1 MAREGKKMLEDAMNE
16 EMSLP
21 LTPMIDV
28 VFQLLIF
35 FLFAMKFSGYEGRLY
50 AKLPTNR
57 GLGYEGTPPITLQE
71 VRIKLLWVQKGNWSK
86 RMLPEDYEQ
95 ARKNPGT
102 RAWWEQNGMTV
113 LKIRDDFLM
122 KGGGLN
128 SPEAVPDWNA
138 LLARIKKGIQN
149 FKPTKSYP
157 TLPVIIEGY
166 QLVPFQ
172 HVVSALN
179 VCVKAGVKDIT
190 FAAPEIP
197 F

>member
-1 MAREGKKMLEDAMNE
+1 MAREAKKMLQGALTEDVE
-16 EMSLP
+16 LP
-21 LTPMIDV
+21 LAPMIDV
-28 VFQLLIF
+28 IFQLLIF
-35 FLFAMKFSGYEGRLY
+35 FMFALKFTGEEGRLY

-95 ARKNPGT
+95 AKKNPST
-102 RAWWEQNGMTV
+102 RSWWVQNGMTV

-122 KGGGLN
+122 RGGMN
-128 SPEAVPDWNA
+128 SPEAKPDWKA
-138 LLARIKKGIQN
+138 LEARIRKGIQN